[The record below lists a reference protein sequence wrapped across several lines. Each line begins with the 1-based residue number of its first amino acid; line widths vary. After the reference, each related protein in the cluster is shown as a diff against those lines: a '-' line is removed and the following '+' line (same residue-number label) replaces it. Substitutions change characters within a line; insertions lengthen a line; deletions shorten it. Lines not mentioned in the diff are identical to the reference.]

1 MKKIILLFF
10 ILLFLNAYSQDS
22 LEKKIDSTFI
32 ITESKLDSI
41 IEFGLK
47 QIGTKYVY
55 AGTSPSGFDCSGL
68 MYYIFKKHHI
78 KVSRASRSLTALG
91 KKTVLNEIKKGDFL
105 FFKGRSLSSSRVGH
119 VSICIEVTKDSFKML
134 HATDR
139 GVVVDVFNQISYY
152 QKRFLF
158 AKRFLKISAP

>member
-1 MKKIILLFF
+1 MKKVFFLFF

-22 LEKKIDSTFI
+22 LKKEFDSTFI

-47 QIGTKYVY
+47 QIGTRYVY

-68 MYYIFKKHHI
+68 MYYIFKKHRI
-78 KVSRASRSLTALG
+78 KVSRASRSLTSLG
-91 KKTVLNEIKKGDFL
+91 EEISLNEIKKGDFL
-105 FFKGRSLSSSRVGH
+105 FFKGRNISSSRVGH
-119 VSICIEVTKDSFKML
+119 VSICVEVTKDSFKML

-158 AKRFLKISAP
+158 AKRFLKILTP

>member
-1 MKKIILLFF
+1 MKKIVLLFF
-10 ILLFLNAYSQDS
+10 TLLFLKAYSQDS
-22 LEKKIDSTFI
+22 LKKEIDSTFI
-32 ITESKLDSI
+32 ISESKLDSI
-41 IEFGLK
+41 IEFGLQ

-68 MYYIFKKHHI
+68 MYYIFKKYHI

-119 VSICIEVTKDSFKML
+119 VSICVEVTKDSFKML

-139 GVVVDVFNQISYY
+139 GVVVDVFNQIPYY

-158 AKRFLKISAP
+158 AKRFLKISSP

>member
-10 ILLFLNAYSQDS
+10 TLLILKVYSQDS
-22 LEKKIDSTFI
+22 LKKEIDSTFI
-32 ITESKLDSI
+32 ISESKLDSI
-41 IEFGLK
+41 IEFGLQ

-55 AGTSPSGFDCSGL
+55 GGTSPSGFDCSGL
-68 MYYIFKKHHI
+68 MYYIFKKYDI
-78 KVSRASRSLTALG
+78 KVSRASRSLTSLG
-91 KKTVLNEIKKGDFL
+91 KEISLNEIKKGDFL
-105 FFKGRSLSSSRVGH
+105 FFKGRSVSSSRVGH

-139 GVVVDVFNQISYY
+139 GVVVDTFKEISYY

-158 AKRFLKISAP
+158 AKRFLKISDQ

>member
-10 ILLFLNAYSQDS
+10 TLLFFKVYSQDS
-22 LEKKIDSTFI
+22 LKKEIDSTFI

-41 IEFGLK
+41 IQFGLQ

-68 MYYIFKKHHI
+68 MYYIFKKYHV
-78 KVSRASRSLTALG
+78 KVSRASRSLTSLG
-91 KKTVLNEIKKGDFL
+91 EEISLNEIKKGDFL
-105 FFKGRSLSSSRVGH
+105 FFKGRSISSSRVGH

-139 GVVVDVFNQISYY
+139 GVVVDTFKEISYY

-158 AKRFLKISAP
+158 AKRFLKISDQ